1 MRSCPDSTLVEQ
13 VQERLGGIADELTTL
28 DRELETLVWH
38 LVGRCD
44 VLSYELRGMVQAVRD
59 DVLSDA
65 VETLATLAHFT
76 EQDALARREAVDDL
90 ANRLGL
96 AR

>member
-1 MRSCPDSTLVEQ
+1 MRSCPDSTLVEE
-13 VQERLGGIADELTTL
+13 VQERLGAIAAELTTL
-28 DRELETLVWH
+28 DRELEVLVWN

-44 VLSYELRGMVQAVRD
+44 VLSYELRGMLQAVRD

-65 VETLATLAHFT
+65 VETLTTMSRFT
-76 EQDALARREAVDDL
+76 EHDALARREAVDHL
-90 ANRLGL
+90 ADRLGL